1 MTEQERKNYVD
12 FMCNIENAHKCDRC
26 PENHNFNSYNSEN
39 PCGQQNCWVVIHCS
53 YCKKEA

>member
-26 PENHNFNSYNSEN
+26 PENHNFNSYNAEN
-39 PCGQQNCWVVIHCS
+39 PCGQQNCWVVVHCA
-53 YCKKEA
+53 YCKK